1 MYVFGRG
8 GKHSIFCIE
17 HQKDLNNLYVF
28 LFQGNKKEGT
38 EKNGLIR
45 A

>member
-1 MYVFGRG
+1 MYVFERG
-8 GKHSIFCIE
+8 GKHRIFYIE

-28 LFQGNKKEGT
+28 LFQGNKKEGA
-38 EKNGLIR
+38 EKNGLIK